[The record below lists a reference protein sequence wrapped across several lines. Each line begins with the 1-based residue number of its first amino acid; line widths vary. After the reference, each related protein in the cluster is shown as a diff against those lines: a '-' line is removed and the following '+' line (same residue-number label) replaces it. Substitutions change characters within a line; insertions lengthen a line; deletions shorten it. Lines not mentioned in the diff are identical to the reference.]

1 MRLSEGVEW
10 AIHACVMLAALPQG
24 RTLPGAAVAEYLG
37 VPPAYLLKHL
47 QALSRAGLVVTRR
60 GTAGGYRLAK
70 PAEQVTLY
78 DITAAVKGYGPVFRC
93 QEVRQRGPAPASR
106 EECQRPCGIATSFY
120 AAERAWRWKLEKVT
134 VAAMLEAAGTAGLA
148 SSSARAQ
155 AAAQWFAQNVR

>member
-10 AIHACVMLAALPQG
+10 AVHACVMLAALPPG
-24 RTLPGAAVAEYLG
+24 RTLPGAAIGEYLG
-37 VPPAYLLKHL
+37 VPRAYLLKHL
-47 QALSRAGLVVTRR
+47 QALARAGLVVTRR

-78 DITAAVKGYGPVFRC
+78 DITAAVEGREPAFRC
-93 QEVRQRGPAPASR
+93 QEVRQRGPAPALR

-120 AAERAWRWKLEKVT
+120 AAERAWRRELEKVT
-134 VAAMLEAAGTAGLA
+134 VSAMLASAGTSGFA

-155 AAAQWFAQNVR
+155 TAAQWFALNVR